1 MKTIIALAAFALL
14 STGAMA
20 KDYPCVKLAANWIG
34 APEFHCD
41 RADGRNG
48 GFASTPGVPAKECED
63 TK

>member
-20 KDYPCVKLAANWIG
+20 KDYPCVKLTANWVN

-41 RADGRNG
+41 RIDGRADRSPN
-48 GFASTPGVPAKECED
+48 SVRVAKCEE